1 MIDTDKKEFK
11 GVMIATAEIYGN
23 VEMTNIKLQMYF
35 QTLSQL
41 TMQEVKHGLS
51 EHMKD
56 PKHGTFFPKP
66 ADIIRH
72 TKAKEVSAEDRA
84 SLAWME
90 ISRQIQI
97 KGAYGTLKLDDKQ
110 ALAAVKNIGGW
121 VSICHSTEDQFTWKE
136 KEFRRAYE
144 TFERTPIELL
154 PASLAGIEEMH
165 NAKLES
171 RKSLQNIT
179 AGLEA
184 LSLNQ
189 NKGNQND

>member
-1 MIDTDKKEFK
+1 MIDNDKKEFK
-11 GVMIATAEIYGN
+11 GLMIATAEIYGN

-35 QTLSQL
+35 QTLASL
-41 TMQEVKHGLS
+41 TIQEVKHGLS

-56 PKHGTFFPKP
+56 HKHGTFFPKP

-72 TKAKEVSAEDRA
+72 VQAKEVSAEDRA

-90 ISRQIQI
+90 ICRQIQL

-121 VSICHSTEDQFTWKE
+121 VSLCHSTDDQFTWKE

-144 TFERTPIELL
+144 TFERTPIEML
-154 PASLAGIEEMH
+154 PSSLAGIEDMH
-165 NAKLES
+165 NQKLES
-171 RKSLQNIT
+171 KRGLQNLT
-179 AGLEA
+179 AGLEDFKNR
-184 LSLNQ
+184 NQ
-189 NKGNQND
+189 TN